1 MIDIITNT
9 KEAQANYFALCLL
22 MPKKEF
28 KDEMYKAFNKENYT
42 YDIQLVANHFNVSLE
57 AAIVRARDLR
67 IIK

>member
-22 MPKKEF
+22 MPKQEF
-28 KDEMYKAFNKENYT
+28 KNQMYKAFNKEDYT
-42 YDIQLVANHFNVSLE
+42 YNMQLIADYFNVPLE

>member
-1 MIDIITNT
+1 MIDVITNS

-22 MPKKEF
+22 MPKQEF
-28 KDEMYKAFNKENYT
+28 KNQMYKAFNKEDYT
-42 YDIQLVANHFNVSLE
+42 YNMQLVADYFNVSLK

>member
-22 MPKKEF
+22 MPKQEF
-28 KDEMYKAFNKENYT
+28 RNQMYKAFNKEDYT
-42 YDIQLVANHFNVSLE
+42 YNMQLIADYFNVPLE

>member
-22 MPKKEF
+22 MPKKDF
-28 KDEMYKAFNKENYT
+28 KDEMYKAFNKEDYT
-42 YDIQLVANHFNVSLE
+42 YDMQLVADYFNVPLE
-57 AAIVRARDLR
+57 AAVLRARDLR

>member
-22 MPKKEF
+22 MPKQEF
-28 KDEMYKAFNKENYT
+28 KNQMYKAFNKEDYT
-42 YDIQLVANHFNVSLE
+42 YNMQLIADCFNVPLE